1 MSNLFRGFGVPQNTP
16 PFQGFGVPIPQNTPL
31 FRGFGQPQSSFPSMF
46 GGVPLEDKVAD
57 SANNLLEGLKA
68 MNTALGDGITHQ
80 VDSKME
86 NLFGVLELVILESQ
100 KLKAKFTK

>member
-1 MSNLFRGFGVPQNTP
+1 M
-16 PFQGFGVPIPQNTPL
+16 
-31 FRGFGQPQSSFPSMF
+31 
-46 GGVPLEDKVAD
+46 AD

>member
-1 MSNLFRGFGVPQNTP
+1 MDANSNPNPLSTFGQPTP
-16 PFQGFGVPIPQNTPL
+16 SVAPVFQ
-31 FRGFGQPQSSFPSMF
+31 GFGQPQSSFPSMF